1 MNPPRRPHI
10 SGQPHPNDWR
20 IASVNRLRVV
30 TTLIGVLV
38 ASMALGGCASDST
51 QLEQP
56 QASPTPTI
64 AGPTTPEPS
73 PEWDPVE
80 ETGTGPAVITIKR
93 PSEEARYLHVT
104 FSCAEGTSQVVLRED
119 PRVWMTSTCDGGQ
132 GYQMTLPPAVD
143 ALHVDIT
150 VGPEASFE
158 FRGRFSVE

>member
-1 MNPPRRPHI
+1 M
-10 SGQPHPNDWR
+10 
-20 IASVNRLRVV
+20 NRLRVV
-30 TTLIGVLV
+30 TPLIGVLV
-38 ASMALGGCASDST
+38 ASMALGGCASDSS

-64 AGPTTPEPS
+64 PTTPEAS

-80 ETGTGPAVITIKR
+80 ESGTGPAVITITR

-132 GYQMTLPPAVD
+132 GYQVTLPPDVEE
-143 ALHVDIT
+143 LHLDIT
-150 VGPEASFE
+150 VGPETSFE